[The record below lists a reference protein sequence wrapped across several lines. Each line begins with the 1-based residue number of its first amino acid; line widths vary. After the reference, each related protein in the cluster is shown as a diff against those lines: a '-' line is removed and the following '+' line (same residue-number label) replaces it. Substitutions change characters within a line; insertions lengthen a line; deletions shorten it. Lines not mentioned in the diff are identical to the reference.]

1 MNIQKS
7 NIHPLFT
14 EEQLQKRIQELGK
27 QITEDYKDKNLIL
40 IGVLRGA
47 FLFLA
52 DLCREINLD
61 MKIDFLGLS
70 SYGDRTSSSGIVR
83 LTSDLSLSILDQD
96 VLIIEDIIDTGLTM
110 DYLYKNLET
119 RRPRSLK
126 CCALL
131 DKPDRRLQSV
141 HIDYVGFTIPDR
153 FVIGYGLDYQNQYR
167 NLPYIGVV
175 EGIED
180 N

>member
-1 MNIQKS
+1 MNIKRE
-7 NIHPLFT
+7 NIQPLFT
-14 EEQLQKRIQELGK
+14 EEQLQQRIKELAD
-27 QITEDYKDKNLIL
+27 QITEDYKDKNLVV

-52 DLCREINLD
+52 DLCRQIPLD
-61 MKIDFLGLS
+61 MKVDFLGLS
-70 SYGDRTSSSGIVR
+70 SYGDRTSSSGVVR
-83 LTSDLSLSILDQD
+83 LTSDLSISIVDQD

-110 DYLYKNLET
+110 DYLYKNLAT

-131 DKPDRRLQSV
+131 DKPDRRIQDV
-141 HIDYVGFTIPDR
+141 HIDYIGFTIPDR
-153 FVIGYGLDYQNQYR
+153 FVIGYGLDYQNKFR
-167 NLPYIGVV
+167 NLPYIGIV

-180 N
+180 D